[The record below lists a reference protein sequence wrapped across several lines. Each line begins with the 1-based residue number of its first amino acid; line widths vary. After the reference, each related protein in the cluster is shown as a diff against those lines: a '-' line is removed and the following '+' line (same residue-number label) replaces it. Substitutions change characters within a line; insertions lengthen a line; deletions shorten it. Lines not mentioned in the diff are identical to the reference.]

1 MKSLIGLLFFLG
13 LGLLSAKCQTNVDAP
28 KTYGVDTQFPG
39 VRFDIMKIERTVQ
52 NRLMILVCI
61 HATHDISPQ
70 GVFLGTRVIPPPHPT
85 WQQVASGIY
94 APKPFSIRSTVMI
107 DELSQQRYPTLRP
120 VAAPGRGTLRDQT
133 FARIGPGQS
142 AFLNLQFA
150 IPPPPPPPPDGSK
163 PPQQTLSFLFPKAA
177 GPIQHVPLPPPEAV
191 GAHS

>member
-120 VAAPGRGTLRDQT
+120 VAPPGRGTLRDQT

-150 IPPPPPPPPDGSK
+150 MPPPPPPPPPGTQPPPPTQGRHFCHGGGAK
-163 PPQQTLSFLFPKAA
+163 PPRT
-177 GPIQHVPLPPPEAV
+177 PPPP
-191 GAHS
+191 GS